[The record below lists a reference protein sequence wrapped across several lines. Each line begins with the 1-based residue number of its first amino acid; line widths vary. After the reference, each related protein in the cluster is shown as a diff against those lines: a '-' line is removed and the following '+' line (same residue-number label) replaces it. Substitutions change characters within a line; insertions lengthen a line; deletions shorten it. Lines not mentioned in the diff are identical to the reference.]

1 MYRICLY
8 QGTHSTGHT
17 SMRMGIAI
25 CSNMQRRDNLSETAV
40 SKISYCLK
48 SKGRVSFAEIL
59 ESFINFLRSLSKSF
73 DIQIILFL
81 KGLSCHHHG
90 FFLSSIVNWSSYV
103 LGPSI
108 CILKVVCVWIWP
120 MSAHTD
126 MCMDKHKIDVH
137 ALPIFRRRTGRHMQG
152 HTHILF
158 ILRQLPFHQCN
169 LHRKQNRP
177 LTM

>member
-25 CSNMQRRDNLSETAV
+25 CSNMQRRENLSETAV

-90 FFLSSIVNWSSYV
+90 FFLSSIVNWSKSARFYFSMSV
-103 LGPSI
+103 LWHRLQEIPHLLWDSRFTFQFALVLYWSI
-108 CILKVVCVWIWP
+108 GFWYPGLQD
-120 MSAHTD
+120 T
-126 MCMDKHKIDVH
+126 
-137 ALPIFRRRTGRHMQG
+137 
-152 HTHILF
+152 
-158 ILRQLPFHQCN
+158 
-169 LHRKQNRP
+169 RKD
-177 LTM
+177 